1 MVKGTK
7 SFISIEGAIIMWE
20 YLIARLTVLITF
32 SFGTLLV
39 VLYPIINKENRIFAW
54 ISLIVGA
61 LIIIILLY
69 YVVGSPAYRG
79 QIFK

>member
-1 MVKGTK
+1 V
-7 SFISIEGAIIMWE
+7 WE
-20 YLIARLTVLITF
+20 YVVSRLTVLITIGV
-32 SFGTLLV
+32 GTLLV

-69 YVVGSPAYRG
+69 FLLSYPVIRG
-79 QIFK
+79 TIIS